1 MNNWWDTIIKGLAAV
16 GGFIAGAFGGWPGTM
31 TVLVIFM
38 AVDYF
43 LGCICALIG
52 KSPKTEGGHFL
63 SSVAFQGLLKKAVIM
78 LVVLLAVQLDNATGS
93 TAVFQT
99 AATFF
104 YIANEGLSILE
115 NCALMGVPVP
125 ESIRNALEALKR
137 KNDGIEDGQEDR
149 DKP

>member
-1 MNNWWDTIIKGLAAV
+1 MGNWWDTIIKGLATV
-16 GGFIAGAFGGWPGTM
+16 GGVIAGAFGGWPGTM

-38 AVDYF
+38 AADYIM
-43 LGCICALIG
+43 GCICALSG
-52 KSPKTEGGHFL
+52 KSPKTDGGHFL
-63 SSVAFQGLLKKAVIM
+63 SSVAFQGLLKKGVIM
-78 LVVLLAVQLDNATGS
+78 LVVLLAVQLDKATGS

-104 YIANEGLSILE
+104 YIANEGFSILE

-137 KNDGIEDGQEDR
+137 KNDGIEDDQEDQ